1 MDTINIAASKQ
12 LSTPADSNY
21 KASDQLG
28 FWNSKRLTGSLNMCA
43 LRALTLLL
51 LAVCVLGGA
60 VPRKAPVDDDDEAE
74 SGMHPHLQMNGRSTA
89 RLLPGEDTQDYWLS
103 ASKQH
108 ILEKINYVR
117 NEKKAKNIILFLGDG
132 MGLATLAAAR
142 SYIGGEEQ
150 KLSFEEFPYTGLSK
164 TYCVDKIVPD
174 SAATSTSYLCG
185 VKANY
190 GTIGVNGHVRRGDCA
205 AMANSSNHVFSVG
218 KWALDAGKAA
228 GLVTTT
234 RVTHASPAGVY
245 AHTAD
250 REWENNAV
258 LEEACG
264 DLAEGLDDIAV
275 QLIHGEV
282 GSKLKVMLGGGKRS
296 FYAPEFYDKGR
307 RTDGRDLVAEFEALA
322 EGNTFVKTQ
331 KKLLKVNATETNRL
345 LGLFSKSHLHYH
357 LEQLADPE
365 NNEPTLEEMT
375 QKAIELLETE
385 ENGYFL
391 FVEGGKIDIS
401 HHDTMAR
408 IALDET
414 AEFSKAV
421 RRAREM
427 TSEEDTL
434 IVVTSDHSH
443 TFSLGGYQPR
453 GSDIFGE
460 AKSKGSDGKPY
471 LPLSYANGKSFDTY
485 YDTEAHERKDPLS
498 LLTENAEQLF
508 PATAPLESE
517 THGGEDVGVFASGP
531 WAHLFTGV
539 YEQNTIPHMMAFAAC
554 VGDGRKACDL

>member
-1 MDTINIAASKQ
+1 MVNKLVIVLGLCLLGLNLVNLAAV
-12 LSTPADSNY
+12 P
-21 KASDQLG
+21 
-28 FWNSKRLTGSLNMCA
+28 KRLRINEEEEMHPVFAQKTMRSSMRLN
-43 LRALTLLL
+43 
-51 LAVCVLGGA
+51 
-60 VPRKAPVDDDDEAE
+60 PEEAE
-74 SGMHPHLQMNGRSTA
+74 
-89 RLLPGEDTQDYWLS
+89 QDYWLE
-103 ASKQH
+103 ASKKH
-108 ILEKINYVR
+108 ILEKLSYVR
-117 NEKKAKNIILFLGDG
+117 NTNKAKNIILFLGDG

-142 SYIGGEEQ
+142 NLLGGEEM

-164 TYCVDKIVPD
+164 TYSVDKIVPD
-174 SAATSTSYLCG
+174 SACTSTSYLCG

-190 GTIGVNGHVRRGDCA
+190 GTIGVNAHVKRGDCL
-205 AMANSSNHVFSVG
+205 AMANETNHVYSLG
-218 KWALDAGKAA
+218 KWAMDKGKAA

-234 RVTHASPAGVY
+234 RVTHASPSGVY

-258 LEEACG
+258 LEEACPG
-264 DLAEGLDDIAV
+264 ELGENLNDIAV

-307 RTDGRDLVAEFEALA
+307 RTDGRNLVEEFEALD
-322 EGNTFVKTQ
+322 EGNVFVKTQ
-331 KKLLKVNATETNRL
+331 KKLLNVNATETGRL

-357 LEQLADPE
+357 LEQLADEE

-375 QKAIELLETE
+375 QKAIEVLQTE
-385 ENGYFL
+385 EQGYFL

-414 AEFSKAV
+414 VELSKAV
-421 RRAREM
+421 KLARAM
-427 TSEEDTL
+427 TSVEDTL

-443 TFSLGGYQPR
+443 TFSLSGYQPR
-453 GSDIFGE
+453 HSDIFSE
-460 AKSKGSDGKPY
+460 AESKGTDGKPY
-471 LPLSYANGKSFDTY
+471 LPLSYANGLSFDSFY
-485 YDTEAHERKDPLS
+485 NTEGHQRYDPLAQR
-498 LLTENAEQLF
+498 TGEFDEIF
-508 PATAPLESE
+508 PAMAPLLSE

-539 YEQNTIPHMMAFAAC
+539 YEQNSIPHMMAYAAC
-554 VGDGRKACDL
+554 VGDGQTACD

>member
-1 MDTINIAASKQ
+1 MLTKRF
-12 LSTPADSNY
+12 LSGLLP
-21 KASDQLG
+21 
-28 FWNSKRLTGSLNMCA
+28 
-43 LRALTLLL
+43 LLL
-51 LAVCVLGGA
+51 LADCVLGVA
-60 VPRKAPVDDDDEAE
+60 VPGKVPEDDDEE
-74 SGMHPHLQMNGRSTA
+74 FMHPFLPSSA
-89 RLLPGEDTQDYWLS
+89 RMSAKHINGEDTQDYWLS
-103 ASKQH
+103 ASKEH
-108 ILEKINYVR
+108 IQEKLNYVR
-117 NEKKAKNIILFLGDG
+117 NTKRAKNIILFLGDG

-142 SYIGGEEQ
+142 NYIGGEEK

-174 SAATSTSYLCG
+174 SASTSTSYLCG

-190 GTIGVNGHVRRGDCA
+190 GTIGVNAHIKRGDCL
-205 AMANSSNHVFSVG
+205 AMANEANHVFSLG
-218 KWALDAGKAA
+218 KWAMDAGKAA

-234 RVTHASPAGVY
+234 RVTHASPSGVY

-250 REWENNAV
+250 REWENNAL

-264 DLAEGLDDIAV
+264 ELATGLDDIAV

-282 GSKLKVMLGGGKRS
+282 GSKLKVVLGGGKRN
-296 FYAPEFYDKGR
+296 FFDPEHYDKGR
-307 RTDGRDLVAEFEALA
+307 RTDGRNLVEEFEALSK
-322 EGNTFVKTQ
+322 GNTYVKNR
-331 KKLLKVNATETNRL
+331 KKLLKVDPKETDRL
-345 LGLFSKSHLHYH
+345 LGLFSKSHMHYH
-357 LEQLADPE
+357 LEQLADE
-365 NNEPTLEEMT
+365 DNNEPTLEEMT
-375 QKAIELLETE
+375 EKAIEMLENE

-414 AEFSKAV
+414 AELSKAV

-443 TFSLGGYQPR
+443 AFSLGGYQPR
-453 GSDIFGE
+453 GSDIFGAAE
-460 AKSKGSDGKPY
+460 TPGTDGKSY
-471 LPLSYANGKSFDTY
+471 LPLSYANGKSFDIY
-485 YDTEAHERKDPLS
+485 YDKEAHERVDPNS
-498 LLTENAEQLF
+498 LLTGNDFEQLF

-517 THGGEDVGVFASGP
+517 THGGEDVAVFASGP

-539 YEQNTIPHMMAFAAC
+539 YEQNSIPHTMAFAAC
-554 VGDGRKACDL
+554 VGDGKTACD